1 MSSKLMPKKSIPIFG
16 GIKRVNAKIVP
27 IIREFIFIN
36 FAFSLIVGPAGLEP
50 ATDGL

>member
-1 MSSKLMPKKSIPIFG
+1 MFD

-27 IIREFIFIN
+27 IIREFIFFN
-36 FAFSLIVGPAGLEP
+36 FAFTLIVGPAGLEP